1 MFILRRTKMRIQYS
15 EDISILIILQT
26 LWWGLNSQCE
36 EPIESSKL
44 DLSVTYDLPHF
55 VSDTPIQK
63 LLEFNGTVYVGAVDK
78 LYALSK
84 DLKKIHEYNTGPVH
98 EGQDCSAP
106 DPCSG
111 CKNKPLNMNNT
122 NMALLVETF
131 YDLELFSCGSVG
143 NGVCRRYLLED
154 GPLDAEITCMYSKK
168 NKDSSHGC
176 PDCLA
181 GPSGTQILNVMSSGV
196 VRFFVANSEPLD
208 STVPRLHHTISVRKM
223 RETQDGFE
231 FFSEQSYMDLAPGLR
246 GNYPLRY
253 VYSFQSGPYVYF
265 LTVQR
270 EGGSLNA
277 FHTRIIRMCSSDPEI
292 LRYVEMPFECIY
304 SERRRKKRSVQVVF
318 NVLQAAHVAKVG
330 YDFQQE
336 MGLKEGEDVLFA
348 AFARSKPDSPEP
360 TASSAVCLI
369 SITDINNFFRDFMQ
383 KGYTRKLSHFP
394 GSEEKNFNQTTHST
408 NRTPTSPAFMW
419 KHRASD
425 TVLQF

>member
-1 MFILRRTKMRIQYS
+1 MRVYYS
-15 EDISILIILQT
+15 AATCILILQM
-26 LWWGLNSQCE
+26 LWWGLSSPCE

-44 DLSVTYDLPHF
+44 NLSVTYDLPHF
-55 VSDTPIQK
+55 ISDTPIQK
-63 LLEFNGTVYVGAVDK
+63 LLEFNGTIYLGAINK

-84 DLKKIHEYNTGPVH
+84 NLTKIRENKTGPVYNNPGCRV
-98 EGQDCSAP
+98 EDECAGCVPMPP
-106 DPCSG
+106 DV
-111 CKNKPLNMNNT
+111 NYTNNT
-122 NMALLVETF
+122 NMALVVETF
-131 YDLELFSCGSVG
+131 YDPELFSCGSVG
-143 NGVCRRYLLED
+143 NGICTRRLLDVAPE
-154 GPLDAEITCMYSKK
+154 DAEVTCMYSKRIDG
-168 NKDSSHGC
+168 NSHGC

-196 VRFFVANSEPLD
+196 VRFFVANSEPLEP
-208 STVPRLHHTISVRKM
+208 TEHRLHHTISVRKM

-253 VYSFQSGPYVYF
+253 VYSFQSGPYAYF

-270 EGGSLNA
+270 EGTGSNA
-277 FHTRIIRMCSSDPEI
+277 YHTRIVRMCSSDPEI

-304 SERRRKKRSVQVVF
+304 SERRRKKRSAQVVF

-348 AFARSKPDSPEP
+348 VFARSKPDSPEP

-369 SITDINNFFRDFMQ
+369 SITDINNFFKDFMQ
-383 KGYTRKLSHFP
+383 KGYTRKLSHFT
-394 GSEEKNFNQTTHST
+394 GSDEKTYNQVRDHDVSLSKCTIWGHLSKCCFG
-408 NRTPTSPAFMW
+408 NL
-419 KHRASD
+419 
-425 TVLQF
+425 V

>member
-1 MFILRRTKMRIQYS
+1 MNDIFKINVVFFIHRRTKMRIHYS
-15 EDISILIILQT
+15 KAASILIILQS
-26 LWWGLNSQCE
+26 LWWSLNCQCE

-44 DLSVTYDLPHF
+44 DLSVTYDLPYF

-63 LLEFNGTVYVGAVDK
+63 LLEINGTVYVGAVNR

-84 DLKKIHEYNTGPVH
+84 DLKKKHEYKTGPVH
-98 EGQDCSAP
+98 EGPDCKTPP
-106 DPCSG
+106 DQCRG
-111 CKNKPLNMNNT
+111 CENKPHNTNNT
-122 NMALLVETF
+122 NMALLMETF

-143 NGVCRRYLLED
+143 NGVCSRHVLED
-154 GPLDAEITCMYSKK
+154 GPLGAEVTCMYTKK
-168 NKDSSHGC
+168 NEGSSHGC

-181 GPSGTQILNVMSSGV
+181 GPAGTQILNIMSGRV
-196 VRFFVANSEPLD
+196 VRFFVANSEPLE
-208 STVPRLHHTISVRKM
+208 SNGPRLHHTISIRKM

-231 FFSEQSYMDLAPGLR
+231 FFSEQSYMDLAPSLR
-246 GNYPLRY
+246 GNYPLHY

-270 EGGSLNA
+270 EGGNSKA
-277 FHTRIIRMCSSDPEI
+277 FHTRIVRMCSSDSEI

-304 SERRRKKRSVQVVF
+304 SERRRKKRSAQVVF

-348 AFARSKPDSPEP
+348 AFARSKPDSPDP

-369 SITDINNFFRDFMQ
+369 SITDINNFFRDFIQ
-383 KGYTRKLSHFP
+383 RGYTRKLHHFP
-394 GSEEKNFNQTTHST
+394 GSEEKTFNQV
-408 NRTPTSPAFMW
+408 RAF
-419 KHRASD
+419 S
-425 TVLQF
+425 